1 MKLDKIFMKK
11 TVFYIVGILFITFG
25 VSMTYEG
32 QALGVGAFDALN
44 MGLSEAT
51 GRSVGFWVNVCG
63 VILLTVDA
71 IIRRG
76 MPNFMAVIPMVMIG
90 TLIDFWMINVMPLF
104 QPSQTVGELF
114 AIVFGMTCIAFGLSL
129 YLQPKF
135 APAPIDVILVTVS
148 ETFKLSFGVTK
159 TIIEGTILV
168 FAFLV
173 GGPIGIGTVIITL
186 CIGPILQFFY
196 PKVENLYRKVV
207 A

>member
-1 MKLDKIFMKK
+1 MKFDKTFMKK
-11 TVFYIVGILFITFG
+11 SVFYVVGILFLTFG

-51 GRSVGFWVNVCG
+51 GRSVGFWVNMCG
-63 VILLTVDA
+63 LILLSIDA

-76 MPNFMAVIPMVMIG
+76 MPNFLALIPMVMIG

-104 QPSQTVGELF
+104 EASQTAGELF
-114 AIVFGMTCIAFGLSL
+114 AIILGMTFIAFGLAL

-148 ETFKLSFGVTK
+148 ETFKLSFGVAK

-196 PKVENLYRKVV
+196 PKVENLYNKVI